1 MTLTNSPLHLVLAA
15 VLATYDKIP
24 EFLNSAP
31 IEHGTFDDVGR
42 KAIQPTL
49 C

>member
-1 MTLTNSPLHLVLAA
+1 MTLIYSPLRFVLAA
-15 VLATYDKIP
+15 FLAMYDKIP

-42 KAIQPTL
+42 KAVQPTL